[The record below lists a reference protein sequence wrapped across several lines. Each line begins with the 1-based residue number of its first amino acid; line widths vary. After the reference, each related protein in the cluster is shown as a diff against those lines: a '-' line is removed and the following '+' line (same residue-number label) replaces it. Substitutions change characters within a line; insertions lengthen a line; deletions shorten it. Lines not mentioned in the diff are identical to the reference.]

1 MSLIISAQHKTLV
14 PDCANDE
21 YVSFNLY
28 NSSVLNSIFS
38 KFEFRANFVLVK
50 IISGAPSMYSLSLNL
65 PFENLFFEL
74 NGVRKAFDLFL
85 LIEKNVRIARSVALT
100 MPVPQATSAQ
110 VNISL

>member
-21 YVSFNLY
+21 YVSFNQY
-28 NSSVLNSIFS
+28 NSSVLNSIF
-38 KFEFRANFVLVK
+38 
-50 IISGAPSMYSLSLNL
+50 SGAPSMYSLSLNL
-65 PFENLFFEL
+65 PFENLSFEL

-100 MPVPQATSAQ
+100 MPVPQATSVQ